1 MKKMTNTLTT
11 SSDLLFELISDGL
24 TENEYV
30 FADGFFS
37 ADEVTILA
45 NRLHKLD
52 SIGQLQQA
60 GIGSQKN
67 YQTLKTVR
75 GDHIKWIEEGQS
87 IAGDFFL
94 NRIHELVQFIN
105 RTCFLGIRDMEFHF
119 AKYPIGTFYKRHSD
133 NFQHSNN
140 RKISVVCYLNEGW
153 KKEDGGQL
161 RLYLP
166 QPDGTESIMDIDPVG
181 GRVAC
186 FFSHIEHEVLPTHR
200 ERLSATGWLL
210 NEKSFIK

>member
-1 MKKMTNTLTT
+1 MTNTLAT
-11 SSDLLFELISDGL
+11 SSDLLFEHIANGL
-24 TENEYV
+24 KEKEYV
-30 FADGFFS
+30 FVDDFFS
-37 ADEVTILA
+37 TDEVTILA

-60 GIGSQKN
+60 GVGNQKN
-67 YQTLKTVR
+67 FQTLKTVR
-75 GDHIKWIEEGQS
+75 GDHIKWIEEGRS

-94 NRIHELVQFIN
+94 NRIQEFVQYLN

-119 AKYPIGTFYKRHSD
+119 AKYPVGTFYKRHSD
-133 NFQHSNN
+133 NFQKSNN
-140 RKISVVCYLNEGW
+140 RKISVVCYLNQGW
-153 KKEDGGQL
+153 KTDDGGQL

-166 QPDGTESIMDIDPVG
+166 KADGTENVLDIDPAG

-186 FFSHIEHEVLPTHR
+186 FFSHIEHEVLPTNR

-210 NEKSFIK
+210 NEKTLF